1 MDIFVQAK
9 NGIPYNVN
17 AFNALEGFG
26 ELGYPIQLFEPSE
39 IFKISLSETSI
50 IVGGIATVQTALER
64 LSINV
69 PEPLD
74 YPPELKAYTGRNIE
88 IRTLSD
94 LLTNNVTPYF
104 AKPATLQA
112 SLKGTVINNER
123 DLINFRDLPPEALMY
138 VSELVQF
145 QCEYRVFVLNRRP
158 FACKHYRGNSLI
170 FPDSRVVL
178 EAIEAYSSSP
188 IAYALDVGVTD
199 RGDTLL
205 VEINDGYSLGSYGLL
220 PIAYARFIEARWK
233 EFWGLPFEMNYPAS
247 FA

>member
-1 MDIFVQAK
+1 MDGGWRRAESQGERCWQGGSSPARRAVSVVSLLWSHPLAFQTQAARRWFL
-9 NGIPYNVN
+9 
-17 AFNALEGFG
+17 AFYGH
-26 ELGYPIQLFEPSE
+26 S
-39 IFKISLSETSI
+39 
-50 IVGGIATVQTALER
+50 
-64 LSINV
+64 
-69 PEPLD
+69 
-74 YPPELKAYTGRNIE
+74 TG
-88 IRTLSD
+88 L
-94 LLTNNVTPYF
+94 
-104 AKPATLQA
+104 
-112 SLKGTVINNER
+112 
-123 DLINFRDLPPEALMY
+123 
-138 VSELVQF
+138 F